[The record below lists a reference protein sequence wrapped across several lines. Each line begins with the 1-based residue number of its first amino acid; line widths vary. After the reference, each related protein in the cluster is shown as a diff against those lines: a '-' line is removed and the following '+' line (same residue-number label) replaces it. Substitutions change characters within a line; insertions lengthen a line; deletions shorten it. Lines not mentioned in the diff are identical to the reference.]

1 MKKRAAVLCML
12 AGLLMLLSGCMAG
25 DVSLVDMSVE
35 QPDPVSGKI
44 KLLEQNQNGLTSGE
58 FLFLLS
64 LPPRSEN
71 YKPALDSTFDDITL
85 GKDLFFI
92 ITNTATQQQYR
103 LTDITLARDPSIS
116 YVKDI
121 EGNTY
126 DQLGLLVAYDNID
139 PGSYSVTNMGGTI
152 TYRTRTGTA
161 AETLNASSIDDD
173 YNNSFTVVTPT
184 PTPTPKPKPTDAPT
198 PTPVV
203 TAAPTATPTGTATP
217 MPTSAPTVT
226 PTAMPTV
233 TPFVPPKTGDNA
245 APWTWGVLLL
255 VCGAGLLLMYR
266 RTRS

>member
-44 KLLEQNQNGLTSGE
+44 KLLEPDQNGLTSGE
-58 FLFLLS
+58 FLFLISLS
-64 LPPRSEN
+64 SKSEE

-161 AETLNASSIDDD
+161 EETLRASSL
-173 YNNSFTVVTPT
+173 NRHNSSFTVVTPT
-184 PTPTPKPKPTDAPT
+184 PTPTPKPTDAPT
-198 PTPVV
+198 PTPAV
-203 TAAPTATPTGTATP
+203 TATPTATSTGTATP

>member
-35 QPDPVSGKI
+35 QPDPVSGKYQT
-44 KLLEQNQNGLTSGE
+44 LAPDQNGLTSGE
-58 FLFLLS
+58 FLFILRLFPHNQS
-64 LPPRSEN
+64 YN
-71 YKPALDSTFDDITL
+71 PAVDSTFDDITL
-85 GKDLFFI
+85 GKDLFFT
-92 ITNTATQQQYR
+92 ITNTATQKQYR
-103 LTDITLARDPSIS
+103 LTNITLARDPSIS

-121 EGNTY
+121 GNGAIE
-126 DQLGLLVAYDNID
+126 DRLGLLVAYENID

-152 TYRTRTGTA
+152 TYRTETGTA
-161 AETLNASSIDDD
+161 EQTLRASSIGGE

-184 PTPTPKPKPTDAPT
+184 PKPTDAPTPKPTDAPT
-198 PTPVV
+198 PTPTS
-203 TAAPTATPTGTATP
+203 TA
-217 MPTSAPTVT
+217 TVT

>member
-44 KLLEQNQNGLTSGE
+44 KLLEQNQNGLTSGK

-85 GKDLFFI
+85 GKDLFFT
-92 ITNTATQQQYR
+92 ITNAANQQQYR
-103 LTDITLARDPSIS
+103 LTDITIARDSSIS
-116 YVKDI
+116 YVKYI
-121 EGNTY
+121 KGKIYN
-126 DQLGLLVAYDNID
+126 QLGLLVAYENID
-139 PGSYSVTNMGGTI
+139 PGSYSVTDMGGTI
-152 TYRTRTGTA
+152 TYRTKTGTA
-161 AETLNASSIDDD
+161 AKTLNASSIEDD
-173 YNNSFTVVTPT
+173 YNSSFTVVTPVPTAT
-184 PTPTPKPKPTDAPT
+184 PTPKPTDAPT
-198 PTPVV
+198 
-203 TAAPTATPTGTATP
+203 ATPT
-217 MPTSAPTVT
+217 PTSTATVT

-245 APWTWGVLLL
+245 APWSWGVLLL
-255 VCGAGLLLMYR
+255 VCGAGLLLMMYR

>member
-25 DVSLVDMSVE
+25 DVRLVDMSVE
-35 QPDPVSGKI
+35 QPDPVSGKYQT
-44 KLLEQNQNGLTSGE
+44 LAPDQNGLTSGE

-64 LPPRSEN
+64 LPPFGESDA
-71 YKPALDSTFDDITL
+71 PAEDSTFDDITL

-103 LTDITLARDPSIS
+103 LTDITIARDPSIS

-121 EGNTY
+121 EGRIYN
-126 DQLGLLVAYDNID
+126 QLGLLVAYENID
-139 PGSYSVTNMGGTI
+139 PGSYSVTDMGGTI

-161 AETLNASSIDDD
+161 AETLNASSLDGD
-173 YNNSFTVVTPT
+173 YNNYTNSFTVVTPT
-184 PTPTPKPKPTDAPT
+184 PTPTPKPTDAPT
-198 PTPVV
+198 PS
-203 TAAPTATPTGTATP
+203 ATPTGTATP

-245 APWTWGVLLL
+245 APWSWGVLLL

>member
-25 DVSLVDMSVE
+25 EVRLVDMSVE

-44 KLLEQNQNGLTSGE
+44 KLLEPNQNGLTSGE

-64 LPPRSEN
+64 LPPVGASDA
-71 YKPALDSTFDDITL
+71 PAVDSTFDDITL
-85 GKDLFFI
+85 GKDLFFT
-92 ITNTATQQQYR
+92 ITNATTQKQYR
-103 LTDITLARDPSIS
+103 LTDITIARDSSIS

-121 EGNTY
+121 KGKIHN
-126 DQLGLLVAYDNID
+126 QLGLLVAYDNIA
-139 PGSYSVTNMGGTI
+139 PGRYSVTNMGGTI

-161 AETLNASSIDDD
+161 AETLRSNSIDDD
-173 YNNSFTVVTPT
+173 YNSSFTVVTPVPT
-184 PTPTPKPKPTDAPT
+184 ATPTPKPTDVPTPKPTDAPT
-198 PTPVV
+198 PTPTS
-203 TAAPTATPTGTATP
+203 TA
-217 MPTSAPTVT
+217 TVT

-245 APWTWGVLLL
+245 APWSWGVLLL
-255 VCGAGLLLMYR
+255 VCGTGLLLIYR

>member
-35 QPDPVSGKI
+35 QPDPVSGKYQT
-44 KLLEQNQNGLTSGE
+44 LAPDQNGLTSGE

-64 LPPRSEN
+64 LPPFSESN
-71 YKPALDSTFDDITL
+71 APAEDSTFDDITL

-92 ITNTATQQQYR
+92 ITNTANQQQYR
-103 LTDITLARDPSIS
+103 LTDITIARDSSIS
-116 YVKDI
+116 YVKYI
-121 EGNTY
+121 EGRIYN
-126 DQLGLLVAYDNID
+126 QLGLLVAYENIA

-152 TYRTRTGTA
+152 TYRTKTGTH
-161 AETLNASSIDDD
+161 AETLRSNSIDDD
-173 YNNSFTVVTPT
+173 YNSSFTVVTPVPT
-184 PTPTPKPKPTDAPT
+184 ATPTPKPTDVPT
-198 PTPVV
+198 PTP
-203 TAAPTATPTGTATP
+203 TSTPTGTTTP
-217 MPTSAPTVT
+217 APTSTATVT

-233 TPFVPPKTGDNA
+233 TPFVPPETGDNA